1 LTASRI
7 LAITTAVLTTIVAT
21 LALLIY
27 SITYHPAAIEPADL
41 QCQVDAP
48 AYDPSSALRV
58 MTYNVQY
65 FAGKGYVFY
74 YDLPD
79 NTGPDLRPSAQSVT
93 TTLDGIAR
101 VITEGKADIVF
112 LQEIHDNAAATD
124 HRDELAE
131 LLQRLP
137 PSAYPCYSQAWY
149 WKADYVPH
157 PKING
162 SVGMKLVTLS
172 RYRLSSAIRHQLPT
186 PPMDIVSSQFYLKRA
201 VLASRLAVTAGPE
214 WTLFNT
220 HLDAFAQGSDTMQR
234 QVAMLAGLLQQEDI
248 AGRMFVLGGDLNL
261 LPPGALES
269 LADSQHYLYQEPS
282 ELKQL
287 MNQWPSVPAQG
298 DMHANPARWFTHFP
312 NDTDVSGPDR
322 TIDYLFFSHQINA
335 ENGHV
340 ENTAATTKLS
350 DHLPIFADFQ
360 VFNSQRE

>member
-7 LAITTAVLTTIVAT
+7 FTITAAVLTAIVAT

-27 SITYHPAAIEPADL
+27 SITYHPDVIEPADL
-41 QCQVDAP
+41 QCP
-48 AYDPSSALRV
+48 ADTPVYDPSSALRV

-79 NTGPDLRPSAQSVT
+79 NAGPDLKPSAQAVT

-112 LQEIHDNAAATD
+112 LQEVHENAAATD

-131 LLQRLP
+131 LLQRLSA
-137 PSAYPCYSQAWY
+137 SAYPCYSQAWY

-172 RYRLSSAIRHQLPT
+172 RYRLSSAVRHQLPI

-201 VLASRLAVTAGPE
+201 VLASGLAVTTGPE

-234 QVAMLAGLLQQEDI
+234 QVAMLADLLQQEDA

-282 ELKQL
+282 ELKRL
-287 MNQWPSVPAQG
+287 MSQWPSVPSQR

-312 NDTDVSGPDR
+312 NDADVSGPDR
-322 TIDYLFFSHQINA
+322 TIDYLFFSHQIDA
-335 ENGHV
+335 ENRRV
-340 ENTAATTKLS
+340 ENNAATTKLS
-350 DHLPIFADFQ
+350 DHLPVFADFQ
-360 VFNSQRE
+360 AFNNQKE